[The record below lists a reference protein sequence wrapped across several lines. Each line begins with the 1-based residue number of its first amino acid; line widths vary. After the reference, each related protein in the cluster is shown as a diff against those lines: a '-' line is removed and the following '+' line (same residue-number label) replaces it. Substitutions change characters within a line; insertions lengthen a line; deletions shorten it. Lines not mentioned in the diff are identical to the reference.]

1 MENGESMK
9 NVKYCINEKQKKAKV
24 EWSRVMNISSEEAI
38 KTETYTFSIC
48 ICNLS
53 HVAPAG

>member
-38 KTETYTFSIC
+38 KKETYTFSI
-48 ICNLS
+48 
-53 HVAPAG
+53 